1 MDQVTTT
8 LTPADK
14 VFYSWQSD
22 LPNRTNRGLIQ
33 SALEKAAREIR
44 SDDSIAV
51 EPVVDR
57 DTLGEPGSPDIAAT
71 ILRKID
77 EATAFVCDVSIVC
90 RSVNGRPCPNPNVLV
105 ELVYALKSI
114 GSERVVLVFNTA
126 YGEVSELP
134 FDLRFKRVMTY
145 HMPQDVEPNQIRKEL
160 KRKLNDALHV
170 IFEHIE
176 EATDSEDKSA
186 YLSSLNQVL
195 IKIILYGEESRERE
209 INPWAQEVVDTFETS
224 ANDLRELSAEE
235 FSATFEVLADL
246 ETLSDQLDLVVDF
259 PKAIGRESWNNFNAL
274 VDDAVATAWKI
285 KRQHIDTIPLG
296 DDYRQQVAKIIKQKL
311 RMLSQWVERYERADE
326 NIRYRIFEEFLSNV
340 ADAGY
345 AMLQISYYK
354 LDEIKPQFSES
365 LRHEAKPLHLIGFR
379 YEMSGNN
386 EEREVVNE
394 VKNKIQEIDS
404 LIKNVI

>member
-1 MDQVTTT
+1 MS
-8 LTPADK
+8 DK
-14 VFYSWQSD
+14 IFYSWQSD

-33 SALEKAAREIR
+33 SALEKASKDIR

-51 EPVVDR
+51 DPVVDR

-90 RSVNGRPCPNPNVLV
+90 RPVNGRPCPNPNVLV
-105 ELVYALKSI
+105 ELGYALKSI
-114 GSERVVLVFNTA
+114 GSDRVVLVFNTA

-145 HMPQDVEPNQIRKEL
+145 QMPQDGEPNQIRKEL
-160 KRKLNDALHV
+160 RRKLKDALHV

-176 EATDSEDKSA
+176 EATNSEGKSA

-195 IKIILYGEESRERE
+195 TKIILFGEESRERE
-209 INPWAQEVVDTFETS
+209 INPWAQEVVDTFET
-224 ANDLRELSAEE
+224 AAGDARELAAEE
-235 FSATFEVLADL
+235 FSATFEVLVDL
-246 ETLSDQLDLVVDF
+246 ETLGDQLDLVVDF
-259 PKAIGRESWNNFNAL
+259 PKSLGRESWDNFNAL

-285 KRQHIDTIPLG
+285 KRHHIDTVPLG
-296 DDYRQQVAKIIKQKL
+296 DDYRQQVAKTIKQKL
-311 RMLSQWVERYERADE
+311 RMLSQWVERYKRADK
-326 NIRYRIFEEFLSNV
+326 NMRYRIFEEFLSNV

-345 AMLQISYYK
+345 AILQISYYN

-365 LRHEAKPLHLIGFR
+365 LRREAKPLHLIGYR

-386 EEREVVNE
+386 VEVEVVNE
-394 VKNKIQEIDS
+394 VKNKIREIDS
-404 LIKNVI
+404 LIKSVI